1 MEHDGLEYTS
11 DLDQKLDLFV
21 MLENVN
27 YMVRRGREKELC
39 LFGLNLIQA
48 SVLRLLRKKP
58 EGITLTEISSAIC
71 RAPNSVSS
79 LISRMQRKGLLEK
92 VKNFKSGGI
101 RIRITKKGRKQYNET
116 IDKTYLTSIVYA
128 LSDED
133 LEQLQFYLKKIKVR
147 AMELQGLQ

>member
-1 MEHDGLEYTS
+1 MEPDELEYTS

-27 YMVRRGREKELC
+27 HMVRRGREKELG

-48 SVLRLLRKKP
+48 SVLRLLRKNP
-58 EGITLTEISSAIC
+58 EGLTLTEIASGIY

-79 LISRMQRKGLLEK
+79 LVSRMQQKGLLEK
-92 VKNFKSGGI
+92 VKNSKSGGI
-101 RIRITKKGRKQYNET
+101 KICITKKGRKQYNET

-128 LSDED
+128 LSDEE
-133 LEQLQFYLKKIKVR
+133 LERLQFYLKKIKVR
-147 AMELQGLQ
+147 AMELQGPQ